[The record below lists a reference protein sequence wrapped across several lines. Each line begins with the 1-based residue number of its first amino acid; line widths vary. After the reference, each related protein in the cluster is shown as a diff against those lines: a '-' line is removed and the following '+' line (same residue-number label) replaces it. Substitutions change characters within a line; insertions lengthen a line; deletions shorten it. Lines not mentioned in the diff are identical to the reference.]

1 MEIIVTGLLFAAA
14 GAALGLYINKNHM
27 DDKNREILRLKKK
40 IKKYKKRNHELNK
53 HIVDLYTEIDE
64 ITSYD
69 DEEGDPDND
78 DEDQNVVKK
87 MMLHK
92 KLNIDKLLDKISK
105 VGYDNLSEDEKT
117 FLKNFNK

>member
-1 MEIIVTGLLFAAA
+1 MEIIVTGLIFAAA

-40 IKKYKKRNHELNK
+40 IKKYKKRNYELNK
-53 HIVDLYTEIDE
+53 HIVELYDE
-64 ITSYD
+64 MEEMSSYD
-69 DEEGDPDND
+69 DDSSESD
-78 DEDQNVVKK
+78 DEPDQSVVKK
-87 MMLHK
+87 MMQHK

-105 VGYDNLSEDEKT
+105 VGYDNLTEDEKT